1 VVGCLVK
8 CAVKVYGTRLP
19 PPSSFP
25 WGDTIGYNR
34 EGGNNDRRARGF
46 WGEGGGGVK
55 TRMTKTN
62 VSFHT
67 HMIIAQN

>member
-8 CAVKVYGTRLP
+8 CVVKVYGTRLP
-19 PPSSFP
+19 PPLPSP
-25 WGDTIGYNR
+25 GVIPLVITG
-34 EGGNNDRRARGF
+34 
-46 WGEGGGGVK
+46 GEGIMTEGPEVFGVGEEGVT

-67 HMIIAQN
+67 HMIIA